1 MEKHGQGRSHRILD
15 NPDLDMNAR
24 AFQIANVKL
33 RKGGLNHADNVV
45 ESFGQDGYSRSL
57 N

>member
-1 MEKHGQGRSHRILD
+1 MEKQGQGRSHRILD